1 MNLNEAYCT
10 MTNKSKNKIQAN
22 IDSLNNDTV
31 VLIKKLR
38 KDKIAF

>member
-1 MNLNEAYCT
+1 MGKKR
-10 MTNKSKNKIQAN
+10 NKSKNKIQAN

-31 VLIKKLR
+31 VLIKKLP